1 MKLSNRFLSAKLN
14 DHKNVKI
21 DLLEC
26 SNGGETCKNQL
37 AVINKSYNQS
47 LYYQYEKNYLES
59 INILIN
65 AYEETKKL
73 KQHSCI
79 KCTNFFRSTIAE
91 TLKTIHT
98 ELQELSSGVL
108 NNRRYKEIYLIA
120 DNVLKEWEQ
129 IKK

>member
-1 MKLSNRFLSAKLN
+1 MKLSNRLLTTKKN
-14 DHKNVKI
+14 DYKNVKI

-26 SNGGETCKNQL
+26 SDGGEFCKKQL
-37 AVINKSYNQS
+37 AVINKNYNQS
-47 LYYQYEKNYLES
+47 LYYQYEKNYFES

-79 KCTNFFRSTIAE
+79 KCTNFFRSTI
-91 TLKTIHT
+91 TQSLKTIHT
-98 ELQELSSGVL
+98 ELLKLSSGVL
-108 NNRRYKEIYLIA
+108 NNRRYKEIYLLA

-129 IKK
+129 NKK